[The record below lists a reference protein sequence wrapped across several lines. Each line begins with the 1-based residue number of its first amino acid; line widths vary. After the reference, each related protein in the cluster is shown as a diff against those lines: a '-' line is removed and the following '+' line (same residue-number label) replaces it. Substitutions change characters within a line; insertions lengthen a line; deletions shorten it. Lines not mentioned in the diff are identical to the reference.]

1 MMEEDTANLSSQQT
15 NWSSMESVEPGLMS
29 ASAYMWTAVYLILLS
44 VIGFFMNL
52 MVAVIIIKDKMVSV
66 RFITFIFHL
75 VPMIALEVPFLQH
88 SAG

>member
-1 MMEEDTANLSSQQT
+1 MDEDTANLSSQQT
-15 NWSSMESVEPGLMS
+15 NWSSMDSVGESLMS

-66 RFITFIFHL
+66 RFIFHL
-75 VPMIALEVPFLQH
+75 APMIALEIPFL
-88 SAG
+88 